1 MWENLYTS
9 SAYLEG
15 KEKHMNKKI
24 LIVDDEVHIRALLE
38 QALEDLEDEGV
49 EILLAREG
57 EEGLRV
63 AREEKPDLMF
73 LDIMMPKK
81 NGYEV
86 CEEIKGDP
94 ELKDIYIIML
104 TAKGQAADRVRGEKV
119 KANEYITKPFNPD
132 EILQKASDILGV
144 QI

>member
-1 MWENLYTS
+1 MS
-9 SAYLEG
+9 
-15 KEKHMNKKI
+15 KKI
-24 LIVDDEVHIRALLE
+24 LIVDDEIHIRALLE
-38 QALEDLEDEGV
+38 QALEDLEDVGV
-49 EILLAREG
+49 EIFLAREG
-57 EEGLRV
+57 EEGLRF
-63 AREEKPDLMF
+63 AKEEKPDLMF

-86 CEEIKGDP
+86 CEEIKKDP

-104 TAKGQAADRVRGEKV
+104 TAKGQAADKVRGEEV
-119 KANEYITKPFNPD
+119 EANEYITKPFNPD

>member
-1 MWENLYTS
+1 
-9 SAYLEG
+9 
-15 KEKHMNKKI
+15 MNKKI
-24 LIVDDEVHIRALLE
+24 LIVDDEVHIRTLLE
-38 QALEDLEDEGV
+38 QSLEDLEDAGV
-49 EILLAREG
+49 EIFLAREG
-57 EEGLRV
+57 EEGLRF
-63 AREEKPDLMF
+63 AKEEKPDLMF

-86 CEEIKGDP
+86 CEEIKKDS

-104 TAKGQAADRVRGEKV
+104 TAKGQAADKVRGEDV

-132 EILQKASDILGV
+132 EILQKASDILRV

>member
-1 MWENLYTS
+1 
-9 SAYLEG
+9 
-15 KEKHMNKKI
+15 MNKKI

-38 QALEDLEDEGV
+38 QSLEDLEDAGV
-49 EILLAREG
+49 EIFLARDG
-57 EEGLRV
+57 EEGLRF
-63 AREEKPDLMF
+63 AKEEKPDLMF

-86 CEEIKGDP
+86 CEEIKRDS

-104 TAKGQAADRVRGEKV
+104 TAKGQAADKVRGEDV

-132 EILQKASDILGV
+132 EILQKASDILRV

>member
-1 MWENLYTS
+1 
-9 SAYLEG
+9 
-15 KEKHMNKKI
+15 MNKKI

-38 QALEDLEDEGV
+38 QSLEDLEDAGV
-49 EILLAREG
+49 EIFLAREG
-57 EEGLRV
+57 EEGLRF

-86 CEEIKGDP
+86 CEEIKKDP
-94 ELKDIYIIML
+94 ELKNIYIIML
-104 TAKGQAADRVRGEKV
+104 TAKGQAADRVQGEEV

-132 EILQKASDILGV
+132 EILQKASDILRV

>member
-1 MWENLYTS
+1 
-9 SAYLEG
+9 
-15 KEKHMNKKI
+15 MNKKI

-38 QALEDLEDEGV
+38 QSLEDLEDAGV
-49 EILLAREG
+49 EIFLARNG
-57 EEGLRV
+57 EEGLRF

-86 CEEIKGDP
+86 CEEIKRDS

-104 TAKGQAADRVRGEKV
+104 TAKGQAADKVRGEDV

-132 EILQKASDILGV
+132 EILQKASDILRV

>member
-1 MWENLYTS
+1 
-9 SAYLEG
+9 
-15 KEKHMNKKI
+15 MNKKI

-49 EILLAREG
+49 EIFLAREG
-57 EEGLRV
+57 EEGLRI

-104 TAKGQAADRVRGEKV
+104 TAKGQAADRVRGEEV

>member
-1 MWENLYTS
+1 
-9 SAYLEG
+9 
-15 KEKHMNKKI
+15 MNKKI

-38 QALEDLEDEGV
+38 QSLEDLEDAGV
-49 EILLAREG
+49 EIFLARDG
-57 EEGLRV
+57 DEGLRF

-86 CEEIKGDP
+86 CEEIKRDP

-104 TAKGQAADRVRGEKV
+104 TAKGQAADKVRGEDV

-132 EILQKASDILGV
+132 EILQKASDILRV

>member
-1 MWENLYTS
+1 MS
-9 SAYLEG
+9 
-15 KEKHMNKKI
+15 KKI

-38 QALEDLEDEGV
+38 QALEELEDAGV
-49 EILLAREG
+49 EIFLAQEG
-57 EEGLRV
+57 EEGLRF
-63 AREEKPDLMF
+63 AKEEKPDLIF

-86 CEEIKGDP
+86 CEEIRADP
-94 ELKDIYIIML
+94 QLKDIYVIML
-104 TAKGQAADRVRGEKV
+104 TAKGQAADRVRGEEVKV
-119 KANEYITKPFNPD
+119 NEYITKPFNPD

>member
-1 MWENLYTS
+1 MS
-9 SAYLEG
+9 
-15 KEKHMNKKI
+15 KKI

-38 QALEDLEDEGV
+38 QALEDLEDAGV
-49 EILLAREG
+49 EIFLAREG
-57 EEGLRV
+57 EEGLRF

-86 CEEIKGDP
+86 CEEIKRDP

-104 TAKGQAADRVRGEKV
+104 TAKGQAADRLRGEDV

-132 EILQKASDILGV
+132 EILQKASDILRV
-144 QI
+144 KI

>member
-1 MWENLYTS
+1 MS
-9 SAYLEG
+9 
-15 KEKHMNKKI
+15 KKI

-49 EILLAREG
+49 EIFLAQEG

-63 AREEKPDLMF
+63 AKKEKPDLMF

-104 TAKGQAADRVRGEKV
+104 TAKGQAADRARGEEV

-132 EILQKASDILGV
+132 EILQKASDILDI

>member
-1 MWENLYTS
+1 MRF
-9 SAYLEG
+9 A
-15 KEKHMNKKI
+15 K
-24 LIVDDEVHIRALLE
+24 
-38 QALEDLEDEGV
+38 
-49 EILLAREG
+49 
-57 EEGLRV
+57 
-63 AREEKPDLMF
+63 EEKPDLMF

-86 CEEIKGDP
+86 CEEIKKDP

-104 TAKGQAADRVRGEKV
+104 TAKGQAADKVRGEDV

-132 EILQKASDILGV
+132 EILQKASDILRV

>member
-1 MWENLYTS
+1 
-9 SAYLEG
+9 
-15 KEKHMNKKI
+15 MNKKI
-24 LIVDDEVHIRALLE
+24 LIVDDEVHIRVLLE

-49 EILLAREG
+49 EIFLAREG

-104 TAKGQAADRVRGEKV
+104 TAKGQAADRARGEKV

-132 EILQKASDILGV
+132 EILQKASDILRV

>member
-1 MWENLYTS
+1 
-9 SAYLEG
+9 
-15 KEKHMNKKI
+15 MNKKI

-38 QALEDLEDEGV
+38 QSLEDLEDAGV
-49 EILLAREG
+49 EIFLARDG
-57 EEGLRV
+57 DEGLRF

-86 CEEIKGDP
+86 CEEIKRDS

-104 TAKGQAADRVRGEKV
+104 TAKGQAADKVRGEDV

-132 EILQKASDILGV
+132 EILQKASDILRV

>member
-1 MWENLYTS
+1 MS
-9 SAYLEG
+9 
-15 KEKHMNKKI
+15 KKI

-49 EILLAREG
+49 EIFLAREG

-63 AREEKPDLMF
+63 AKEEKPDLVF

-104 TAKGQAADRVRGEKV
+104 TAKGQAADRARGDEV

>member
-1 MWENLYTS
+1 
-9 SAYLEG
+9 
-15 KEKHMNKKI
+15 MNKKI

-49 EILLAREG
+49 EIFLAQEG

-86 CEEIKGDP
+86 CKEIKGDA

-104 TAKGQAADRVRGEKV
+104 TAKGQTADRERGEEV

-132 EILQKASDILGV
+132 EILQKASDILGI

>member
-1 MWENLYTS
+1 
-9 SAYLEG
+9 
-15 KEKHMNKKI
+15 MNKKI

-38 QALEDLEDEGV
+38 QSLEDLEDAGV
-49 EILLAREG
+49 EIFLARDG
-57 EEGLRV
+57 EEGLQF
-63 AREEKPDLMF
+63 AKEEKPDLMF

-86 CEEIKGDP
+86 CEEIKRDS

-104 TAKGQAADRVRGEKV
+104 TAKGQAADKVRGEDV

-132 EILQKASDILGV
+132 EILQKASDILRV